1 VARIKGTTLKRT
13 SREGWLAPA
22 GLTKFE
28 PGSKW
33 GRPAGASHPS
43 LLVLF
48 KFYVVIR
55 FPDRQRVSA
64 VNTDSLLAYRRG
76 GESVKR
82 RQRTFGLLRALVLGA
97 VAAMSFAFPEHVVGQ
112 RVVDKMVAT
121 VNAGVKTEL
130 ITYSDLLWQLA
141 LEPNTPLD
149 NPSSTDLNHALRL
162 LIDQRL
168 ILQEAEKLPSI
179 APTSK
184 EISDARDELARHFSS
199 QTEFQQRLLRV
210 GLNAEKLDEIIEQR
224 LKMEKYLDFRFRSFV
239 VISQTEIAAYY
250 RDVFVPRLRSR
261 APGQIVP
268 TLEEARAQIEKTLTE
283 AKIESD
289 TDSFL
294 DTARER
300 AEIVMLNPIE

>member
-1 VARIKGTTLKRT
+1 MKTVTKQLRSLRAPVDIRVPDEQRKST
-13 SREGWLAPA
+13 S
-22 GLTKFE
+22 
-28 PGSKW
+28 
-33 GRPAGASHPS
+33 
-43 LLVLF
+43 
-48 KFYVVIR
+48 
-55 FPDRQRVSA
+55 
-64 VNTDSLLAYRRG
+64 
-76 GESVKR
+76 
-82 RQRTFGLLRALVLGA
+82 GLLRALVVASVALMVVA
-97 VAAMSFAFPEHVVGQ
+97 VPRHVAGQ
-112 RVVDKMVAT
+112 KVVDKMIAT

-141 LEPNTPLD
+141 LQPNTQLD
-149 NPSSTDLNHALRL
+149 NPTSADLNRALRL

-179 APTSK
+179 AQTAK
-184 EISDARDELARHFSS
+184 EIMDARDELVRQFSS
-199 QTEFQQRLLRV
+199 QADFQQRLLRV
-210 GLNAEKLDEIIEQR
+210 GLTSEKLDEIIEQR

-239 VISQTEIAAYY
+239 VISQSEIADYY
-250 RDVFVPRLRSR
+250 RDVFVPRLRAR

-289 TDSFL
+289 TDAFL